1 MAVVEMR
8 FLSGRFHATPWDRHV
23 NEGVVEWPPSP
34 WRILRALIAT
44 WYLKARDDVEED
56 VLRCLI
62 EKLSVPPS
70 YHLPPAVAAHTR
82 HYMPL
87 YRSPIDHKTAKIF
100 DTFVR
105 LDPETPLTVLFDK
118 VALTESEN
126 RALDTLLSRMGY
138 LGRAESWTDA
148 RLVDSTDVVP
158 NACPIE
164 DSATQ
169 VDGHESLRLLAP
181 SLPGSYVT
189 WRDEQLRLIA
199 TPKSTGVKL
208 EAGTSGT
215 APKRAAKSPKRGV
228 SSLDAAIP
236 ANLFEALQVDTNT
249 LKDMGWS
256 QPPGSIWVTYSR
268 PKDVFSRVVNM
279 TARASGGRPCLKPTV
294 AQYLVVSNAPPRLT
308 EAVSLA
314 ERVHVSLVKRSDG
327 SSVFTG
333 CDDKGEP
340 LNGNSH
346 AYILPESRMSSRSG
360 IRGEVTHVT
369 VFAPMGFGP
378 CERGAIDG
386 LKKVWGR
393 GGNGIQLVLLGVGS
407 REDFAGTPSLDRK
420 TSSLGESDVW
430 ISRTPFVP
438 TRHPKYTRAGKAKL
452 DASGMHI
459 GSPVHDLRRLLACS
473 GFPPPVEIQPVQST
487 DLAGR
492 QTRWIEFRRER
503 SAGGGQR
510 ATNSGYGFM
519 IKFPERVAGPIALG
533 YGAHFGLGQFE
544 PGR

>member
-1 MAVVEMR
+1 MVVVELR
-8 FLSGRFHATPWDRHV
+8 FPGGRFHATPWDRHV

-87 YRSPIDHKTAKIF
+87 YRSPIDRKTAKIF

-105 LDPETPLTVLFDK
+105 LDPEAPLTVLFDN
-118 VALTESEN
+118 VVLTESEN
-126 RALDTLLSRMGY
+126 RALGTLLSRMGY

-148 RLVDSTDVVP
+148 RLVDSTDAAP
-158 NACPIE
+158 NAFPME
-164 DSATQ
+164 DAAAQ
-169 VDGHESLRLLAP
+169 MDDYECLRLLAP
-181 SLPGSYVT
+181 SLPGSYAA
-189 WRDEQLRLIA
+189 WRDEQLSPIA
-199 TPKSTGVKL
+199 ISKSTEAKP
-208 EAGTSGT
+208 EAGASGT
-215 APKRAAKSPKRGV
+215 APKRAARTQRRGV
-228 SSLDAAIP
+228 SSPDSAIP
-236 ANLFEALQVDTNT
+236 ADLFEALQVDTNT
-249 LKDMGWS
+249 LKAMGWS

-268 PKDVFSRVVNM
+268 PKDVFSRVVNI
-279 TARASGGRPCLKPTV
+279 TARASGGRPLLKPTV

-308 EAVSLA
+308 AAVSLA
-314 ERVHVSLVKRSDG
+314 ERIHVSLVKWSDG
-327 SSVFTG
+327 SPIFTG

-378 CERGAIDG
+378 VERSALDG
-386 LKKVWGR
+386 LKKVWGH
-393 GGNGIQLVLLGVGS
+393 GGNDIQLVLLGVGS
-407 REDFAGTPSLDRK
+407 REDLAGTPSTDRR
-420 TSSLGESDVW
+420 TSTLGESDVW

-438 TRHPKYTRAGKAKL
+438 TRHPKYTRAGQAKL

-459 GSPVHDLRRLLACS
+459 GSPVHDFRRLLACS
-473 GFPPPVEIQPVQST
+473 GFPVPVEIQPISST

-492 QTRWIEFRRER
+492 QTRWVEFRRER

-510 ATNSGYGFM
+510 ATNSGYGFR
-519 IKFPERVAGPIALG
+519 IKFPVSVTGPIALG